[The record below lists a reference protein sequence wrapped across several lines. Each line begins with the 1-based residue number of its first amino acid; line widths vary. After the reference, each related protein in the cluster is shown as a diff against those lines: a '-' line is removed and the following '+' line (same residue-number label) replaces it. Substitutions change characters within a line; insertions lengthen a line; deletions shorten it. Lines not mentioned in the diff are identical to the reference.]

1 MGVAWLRQP
10 KPVAGGR
17 GNPPRVPSAIVCQ
30 MLVEILVDG
39 TSVASSM
46 MSTAAPHFVVAID
59 GPAGAGKSTVARA
72 LANRLGYTFLDTGAL
87 YRTVALV
94 AERSRIPWDDGP
106 QLGALAKTLGVV
118 FVREEDR
125 NRILADSRDVT
136 DDIRRPEIS
145 EGASRVSA
153 LPEVR
158 AGLLD
163 MQRRVASQSNV
174 VAEGRDVG
182 TVVFPSAQAK
192 FFLIANL
199 ETRAQRRTLELQA
212 TGRPAA
218 LAEVLAE
225 MQTRDA
231 RDSGRAVAPLRRA
244 DDAVEIDSS
253 LATPDEVLERMIAI
267 VRARGG

>member
-1 MGVAWLRQP
+1 M
-10 KPVAGGR
+10 
-17 GNPPRVPSAIVCQ
+17 
-30 MLVEILVDG
+30 
-39 TSVASSM
+39 SSM
-46 MSTAAPHFVVAID
+46 ISTAAPPFVVAID

-72 LANRLGYTFLDTGAL
+72 LAGRLGYTFLDTGAL

-94 AERSRIPWDDGP
+94 AQDKQIPWDDGAR
-106 QLGALAKTLGVV
+106 LGTLAKALEIA
-118 FVREEDR
+118 FVRDAGQT
-125 NRILADSRDVT
+125 RILADARDVT
-136 DDIRRPEIS
+136 AAIRRTEIS

-163 MQRRVASQSNV
+163 MQRRVATQANV
-174 VAEGRDVG
+174 VAEGRDIG

-192 FFLIANL
+192 FFLLANL

-212 TGRPAA
+212 AGQKAV
-218 LAEVLAE
+218 LADVLAE
-225 MQTRDA
+225 MRTRDA

-244 DDAVEIDSS
+244 DDAIEIDSS
-253 LATPDEVLERMIAI
+253 LATPEEVIARMIAI